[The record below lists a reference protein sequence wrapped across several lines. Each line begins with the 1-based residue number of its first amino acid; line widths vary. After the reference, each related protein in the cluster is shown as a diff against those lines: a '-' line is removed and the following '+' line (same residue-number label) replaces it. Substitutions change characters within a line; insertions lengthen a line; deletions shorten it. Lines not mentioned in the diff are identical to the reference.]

1 MTDVIKQPSHY
12 TQGKIECIDYIKDIL
27 SPEEYRG
34 YLRGNIAKYMHRFV
48 QKNGV
53 QDLQKAQVYLNWLI
67 EEMSND

>member
-1 MTDVIKQPSHY
+1 MTDYIKQPSHY

-34 YLRGNIAKYMHRFV
+34 YLRGNITKYMHRFV

-67 EEMSND
+67 EEMSNG